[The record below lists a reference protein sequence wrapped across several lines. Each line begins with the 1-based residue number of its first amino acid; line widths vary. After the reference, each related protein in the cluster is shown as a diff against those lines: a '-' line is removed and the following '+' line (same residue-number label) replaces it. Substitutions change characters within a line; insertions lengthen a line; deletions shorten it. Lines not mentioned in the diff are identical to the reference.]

1 MSDKKVSVKN
11 RSSSIVVYSVPEMG
25 IRREFA
31 PNETKL
37 VTMAELNALS
47 YLPGGMALIRK
58 NLFISDATVLE
69 DMSVKVEPEYYLDE
83 AGVIDLLNNG
93 SIDAFLD
100 CLDFAPE
107 GVLDL
112 IKKQAVALPVN
123 DNRKRDAIKSK
134 LGFDV
139 TMALIHQEEVR
150 KAEEEESGTKAES
163 ITPVRRVKTEDT
175 TAPTGR
181 RTAIPQYKVVTP
193 KQEA

>member
-1 MSDKKVSVKN
+1 
-11 RSSSIVVYSVPEMG
+11 
-25 IRREFA
+25 
-31 PNETKL
+31 
-37 VTMAELNALS
+37 MAELNALS

-163 ITPVRRVKTEDT
+163 IAPVRRVKTEET